1 MQTLLPEFLALVQQH
16 SPSEPTPLPPSSLR
30 LIDMG
35 CGTGRNTL
43 SLLNQ
48 APENAEIIGLDAS
61 RGMLDVARKT
71 VQRALEEEKNTSKK
85 LILEVYN
92 ILYSTLTPPTCAF
105 NASGVMSTLVL
116 EHIPVPETF
125 FAAAAALLKPGGYFL
140 VTNMHSDMGAVSQ
153 GFVDVAT
160 GAKIRPTSY
169 SHTVQDILDA
179 AARAGFDVV
188 GNGGVKERQVHE
200 GMLGALGERANKWI
214 GVAVWFGVCFQKKD

>member
-1 MQTLLPEFLALVQQH
+1 
-16 SPSEPTPLPPSSLR
+16 
-30 LIDMG
+30 MG

-71 VQRALEEEKNTSKK
+71 VQWALEKEKNRSRK
-85 LILEVYN
+85 LILEVYD
-92 ILYSTLTPPTCAF
+92 ILCSTLTPPACALS
-105 NASGVMSTLVL
+105 ASGVMSTLVL

-153 GFVDVAT
+153 AGFVDAAT
-160 GAKIRPTSY
+160 GVKIRPTSY

-179 AARAGFDVV
+179 AARVGFDVV
-188 GNGGVKERQVHE
+188 GNGGVKERRVHE
-200 GMLGALGERANKWI
+200 GMLEALGERANKWI
-214 GVAVWFGVCFQKKD
+214 GVAVWFGVCFQKKDSVLRYTVVRTW